1 PFQNTVNKSSSWG
14 SGTIK
19 GFASGQNSSQTG
31 TDQYVSTH
39 INKPFIRS
47 KESSNGW
54 GSGMI
59 GNFVSGMTSKA
70 SEVNEAAKEL
80 AKKVE
85 KA

>member
-1 PFQNTVNKSSSWG
+1 
-14 SGTIK
+14 
-19 GFASGQNSSQTG
+19 
-31 TDQYVSTH
+31 
-39 INKPFIRS
+39 IRS

-85 KA
+85 KAFREELDIHSPSRVMMSLGRFASIGIVKGLDSVDVKKFAEK